1 MAKTIVFAHG
11 AFLTPLCWEY
21 WRSLFETEG
30 YDCLAPAWPG
40 RDRPVKSLRG
50 AQPDPELGRLTLG
63 AVVKRYAAELAAL
76 DEKPIVIGHS
86 IGGLVAQLLVNRG
99 AAAAGIAIQSTPPR
113 GVFSM
118 RMSYLRSNWSLSSP
132 LVDLRTP
139 KVLTFEEFQRYFA
152 NGLPPEAQKAAF
164 ERYIVPESRMVFR
177 DARGEGGRID
187 FAKTHPPLLLTAGV
201 QDRVIP
207 PRLSFNTYARY
218 RQRGS
223 ITDFRAFDGRDHSVI
238 VGPGWQ
244 EVAEFV
250 VSWLKKLSA

>member
-1 MAKTIVFAHG
+1 MAKTTVFAHG
-11 AFLTPLCWEY
+11 AFLTPLCWEH
-21 WRSLFETEG
+21 WRSLFEAEG

-40 RDRPVKSLRG
+40 RDRPVEALRG

-86 IGGLVAQLLVNRG
+86 IGGLVAQILVNRG
-99 AAAAGIAIQSTPPR
+99 AAAAGVAIQSTPPR

-118 RMSYLRSNWSLSSP
+118 KVSYLRSNWSVSAP
-132 LVDLRTP
+132 FVDAGGP
-139 KVLTFEEFQRYFA
+139 KVLTFEEFQRHFA
-152 NGLPPEAQKAAF
+152 NGLPPEAQKPAF
-164 ERYIVPESRMVFR
+164 ERYIVPESRTVFR
-177 DARGEGGRID
+177 DARGEAGRID

-207 PRLSFNTYARY
+207 PRLSFNAYARY
-218 RQRGS
+218 SQRGS
-223 ITDFRAFDGRDHSVI
+223 ITDFKAFDGRDHSVI
-238 VGPGWQ
+238 IGPGWQ

-250 VSWLKKLSA
+250 VSWLRKLSA